1 MRKLGNKLDAD
12 TLNLQKMKQADLKL
26 IFIMHAL
33 GVCLRVHVLLE
44 KKKGVSPRINND
56 NHNNITRLCC

>member
-33 GVCLRVHVLLE
+33 GVRLRAHVLLQE
-44 KKKGVSPRINND
+44 KGALTQN
-56 NHNNITRLCC
+56 